1 MNDPS
6 KRNVLQNVRDVLAGM
21 LGIKPDEVNGVFN
34 RSSGYWT
41 DWMIERVFS
50 RFEIEGAPDWWDID
64 YVKEGIFLDGQLCI
78 TSVEGYGA
86 IPLKGQAT
94 GINVFN
100 KYTDMICP
108 NYIIGTVERII
119 DVNCTVV
126 HINHTW
132 TGMVDLFAHH
142 AYNLASCDAGIDVN
156 LMNCK
161 IPYMF
166 PVSSDKEAREVQA
179 VCDRV
184 NTGVPYITYNTKIP
198 MEPYT
203 FPVKQNFI
211 ADSLF
216 ELREKFKNDFLA
228 DIGVKS
234 ANTEK
239 KERLIKDEVKSEN
252 TGTMFSVDGMLKRI
266 RKSFD
271 WANRMYGLNLRLVV
285 KQSDEEKEVG
295 KDEPGKGNNASGNG
309 DVGQ

>member
-1 MNDPS
+1 MSDPS
-6 KRNVLQNVRDVLAGM
+6 RRNVLQNVADIVSGM
-21 LGIKPDEVNGVFN
+21 LGIRPEEVNGVFN
-34 RSSGYWT
+34 RSSAYWT

-50 RFEIEGAPDWWDID
+50 RFGIEGAPDWWDVD
-64 YVKEGIFLDGQLCI
+64 YMKEGIFIDGQLCI

-86 IPLKGQAT
+86 MPLKCRAAGL
-94 GINVFN
+94 NVFE
-100 KYTDMICP
+100 KYTTAICA
-108 NYIIGTVERII
+108 NAVIGDVERVI

-126 HINHTW
+126 HINRHW
-132 TGMVDLFAHH
+132 TGLTPLFAHH

-161 IPYMF
+161 VPYLF
-166 PVSSDKEAREVQA
+166 PVSSDKEAKEVQA
-179 VCDRV
+179 VCDRA
-184 NTGVPYITYNTKIP
+184 NQGSPYITYNKGIP

-203 FPVKQNFI
+203 FPVKQNYI

-239 KERLIKDEVKSEN
+239 KERLIKDEVKNEN
-252 TGTMFSVDGMLKRI
+252 SVTDFSVEGMLKRI
-266 RKSFD
+266 RKSFE
-271 WANRMYGLNLRLVV
+271 WANKAYGLNLKLVV
-285 KQSDEEKEVG
+285 NEEEG
-295 KDEPGKGNNASGNG
+295 ENEPGKRNNAPGND